1 MMNRRWKLLAIILA
15 VAVLCLI
22 AGSIYRVW
30 EFRTR
35 PSPSVA
41 WIENKITLFGKL
53 KLPDWIQRHIPV
65 SLTFSYTLKA
75 ANSSGTRVWTVS
87 QNLVGKSENELFQAP
102 PWAVVYKDKI
112 AISKIDYTSF
122 LSDKPRIEQYLIDLK
137 TGELTSPPYIAWN
150 SSSTEALSISPQ
162 ELYWTALLFEGNVFE
177 YQTLCDDYMAFGKPV
192 FFNNRTWEIMSKP
205 LSSYDRV
212 ENKYWHVN
220 PDLSAGEKGLYVTV
234 SYAQGAGSRNTPSGK
249 PVLRLGFFDLHLDN
263 LVSLYDV
270 AVTEENGFYRPL
282 LVEPDSISKKDY
294 IKFGNARVSAK
305 CLVPV
310 TNSGKSLLYM
320 GIRARDKNSA
330 SRSGNYFVEVN
341 SHNGISNLYRFGS
354 DESSI
359 ELAEMDIK
367 VTYSV
372 YDYRNDQTY
381 FLVSPRSQSEHY
393 VYKYNTERGIS
404 RVIAL
409 GETVDER
416 FVLAPDGS
424 IWYVAKIDSRDD
436 SPFWCKLCRFDPN
449 TGKVSTIVDSVDVIF
464 LYGSHLGPQ

>member
-87 QNLVGKSENELFQAP
+87 QNLVGKSGNELFEPP
-102 PWAVVYKDKI
+102 PWAVIYKDKI
-112 AISKIDYTSF
+112 AISKIDYTS
-122 LSDKPRIEQYLIDLK
+122 LSLNKQSIEQYLIDLK
-137 TGELTSPPYIAWN
+137 TGELTSPLYIAWN
-150 SSSTEALSISPQ
+150 SSSNEALSISP
-162 ELYWTALLFEGNVFE
+162 EDLYWEFYIPGNVFE
-177 YQTLCDDYMAFGKPV
+177 YQALYSDHVGFGMPI
-192 FFNNRTWEIMSKP
+192 FFNRRTWETKSKP

-212 ENKYWHVN
+212 ENKNWHVF
-220 PDLSAGEKGLYVTV
+220 PELSAGEKGRYVTV
-234 SYAQGAGSRNTPSGK
+234 SYAQGAGSRKTPSGK

-270 AVTEENGFYRPL
+270 AVIEENGFYRPL
-282 LVEPDSISKKDY
+282 LVEPDSISQEDY
-294 IKFGNARVSAK
+294 INYGNAATSAK
-305 CLVPV
+305 CLIPV
-310 TNSGKSLLYM
+310 MNSGNSLVYFDVRVWDRNTASL
-320 GIRARDKNSA
+320 SA
-330 SRSGNYFVEVN
+330 KYLVEVN
-341 SHNGISNLYRFGS
+341 PQIGISNLYRFGS
-354 DESSI
+354 DDSSI
-359 ELAEMDIK
+359 ELAEVDIE
-367 VTYSV
+367 VTHTV
-372 YDYRNDQTY
+372 YDYLNDQTY
-381 FLVSPRSQSEHY
+381 FLVSRRNRSEQY
-393 VYKYNTERGIS
+393 VYMYNTERGIS
-404 RVIAL
+404 LVASL

-424 IWYVAKIDSRDD
+424 IWYVAKTDSRDD
-436 SPFWCKLCRFDPN
+436 SPFSCKLCRFDPN

-464 LYGSHLGPQ
+464 LHGSHLGPQ